1 MGERIHVEEEA
12 LTELKQALETAGEN
26 YKSEIARLTN
36 LMDEITSGDIQ
47 GDPADD
53 LLAKFRAK
61 EEDFKSLATAIEQAQ
76 EYAGVKGTSFKDMIT
91 EFKERAQ

>member
-12 LTELKQALETAGEN
+12 LAELKQALETAGEN
-26 YKSEIARLTN
+26 YKSEFARLTN

-53 LLAKFRAK
+53 LLAKFRTK
-61 EEDFKSLATAIEQAQ
+61 EEDFKSLATAIDQAQ
-76 EYAGVKGTSFKDMIT
+76 EYAGVKGTNFTDMIT
-91 EFKERAQ
+91 EFKERAK